1 MAPVILAFAPPRHKV
16 LAMNTARTPQ
26 LKTRLTKITIWLVAE
41 ITLNLLNMDT
51 MADYGEFVFGQ
62 EFAIAHTLHPAIT
75 LCV

>member
-16 LAMNTARTPQ
+16 LAMKTAPNAP
-26 LKTRLTKITIWLVAE
+26 LKIRLTKIAIWLVAE

-62 EFAIAHTLHPAIT
+62 ELAIAHSHAPAIT
-75 LCV
+75 LWV